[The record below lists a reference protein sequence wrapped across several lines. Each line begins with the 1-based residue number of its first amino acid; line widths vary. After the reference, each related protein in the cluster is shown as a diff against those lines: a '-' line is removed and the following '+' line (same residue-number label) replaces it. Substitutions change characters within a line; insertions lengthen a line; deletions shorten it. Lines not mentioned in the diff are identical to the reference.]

1 MQQHIL
7 NNRYQLEQ
15 KLGEGGMARVYL
27 GRDVRLNRRVA
38 VKVLHS
44 HYASDPN
51 FLSRFHHEAQA
62 AANLRHP
69 SIVDVYDVGQD
80 GDMQYIVME
89 YVEGSDL
96 KSAILQQGMLPI
108 DRAVA
113 IAEAVAEGLD
123 AAHQAELVHRDI
135 KPQNIMIGPSDRVKI
150 TDFGIAKS
158 QLSTAMTETGITFGT
173 ADYISPE
180 QAKGQ
185 AATPSSDLYSL
196 GVTLYEMLTG
206 RLPFNG
212 ESSIA
217 VAMQHVSTEPPPLR
231 MYNPRVPPQLE
242 ALVLRALD
250 KNPSQRPASA
260 REFAHMLRNYRQVG
274 VQSTTI
280 RPVSSTPLQQPE
292 SVQRSSQTVQRSSQP
307 VRQASPPNQRTS
319 QPHYMTEPNVAHLP
333 PPPRRTSSMRPPPEP
348 QGMSLGTFVLGV
360 FLLAGVLGLGYLFL
374 GTGLLGD
381 LLGSFSINAARP
393 DDTTSPIEGEAVV
406 DATPTPSPTPEPT
419 AEASVSVPDIVGL
432 EEEEARDALQDEGL
446 IPRRGTPEFS
456 SIVAEGRVISQ
467 VPAAT
472 TLISET
478 ETVTYT
484 LSRGPD
490 IVEVR
495 DVTNQRADTAQTLL
509 EQQGLIVQTQ
519 QEASTSVT
527 EGFVIR
533 QSPFAGA
540 RIERGDTVTLI
551 VSVGNRTTMPDV
563 TGLSEDEARRLI
575 SEAGLFVSFV
585 DRQGR
590 DRLGDQFD
598 QVAPGTVVSSIPRGG
613 ELVERNS
620 PVTLGVRASE

>member
-27 GRDVRLNRRVA
+27 GRDLRLNRRVA

-69 SIVDVYDVGQD
+69 GIVDVYDVGQD

-96 KSAILQQGMLPI
+96 KSAILQQNMLPI

-123 AAHQAELVHRDI
+123 AAHQAGLVHRDI

-180 QAKGQ
+180 QARGQ
-185 AATPSSDLYSL
+185 SATYSSDLYSL

-212 ESSIA
+212 ESSVS

-242 ALVLRALD
+242 ALVLRSLD
-250 KNPSQRPASA
+250 KNPSQRPESA
-260 REFAHMLRNYRQVG
+260 REFAHMLRNYRNVG
-274 VQSTTI
+274 VQATTI
-280 RPVSSTPLQQPE
+280 RPVASTPLQQPQPVQRVPQP
-292 SVQRSSQTVQRSSQP
+292 VQRSPQPVQRAAQPSQRAP
-307 VRQASPPNQRTS
+307 
-319 QPHYMTEPNVAHLP
+319 QPRYMTESQPLP

-348 QGMSLGTFVLGV
+348 HGISLGTFVLGI

-374 GTGLLGD
+374 GTGLLD
-381 LLGSFSINAARP
+381 DILGSFSINAARQ
-393 DDTTSPIEGEAVV
+393 DDSAPPIAGDAVA
-406 DATPTPSPTPEPT
+406 DTTPTPTPTPTPT
-419 AEASVSVPDIVGL
+419 AEASVSVPNIVGM
-432 EEEEARDALQDEGL
+432 EEEDARDALQDEDL
-446 IPRRGTPEFS
+446 RPRRGTLEFS
-456 SIVAEGRVISQ
+456 STIAEGRVISQ
-467 VPAAT
+467 QPAAT

-490 IVEVR
+490 LVEVR
-495 DVTNQRADTAQTLL
+495 DFTNQRADTAQTRL
-509 EQQGLIVQTQ
+509 EQQGFSVQIQ

-533 QSPFAGA
+533 QSPFVGA
-540 RIERGDTVTLI
+540 RLERGDTITLV
-551 VSVGNRTTMPDV
+551 VSIGNRTTMPDV
-563 TGLSEDEARRLI
+563 TGRSEDEARRLI
-575 SEAGLFVSFV
+575 TEAGLFVSFV
-585 DRQGR
+585 DSQGP
-590 DRLGDQFD
+590 DDLGDQFD

-620 PVTLGVRASE
+620 GVTLGVRAP

>member
-27 GRDVRLNRRVA
+27 GRDVRLNRSVA

-96 KSAILQQGMLPI
+96 KSAILQQSMLPI

-113 IAEAVAEGLD
+113 IAESVAEGLD
-123 AAHQAELVHRDI
+123 AAHQAGLVHRDI

-185 AATPSSDLYSL
+185 PATHSSDLYSL

-242 ALVLRALD
+242 SLVLRALD
-250 KNPSQRPASA
+250 KNPSERPASA

-280 RPVSSTPLQQPE
+280 RPVSSTPLQQPQP
-292 SVQRSSQTVQRSSQP
+292 VPRSSQPVQRSSQP
-307 VRQASPPNQRTS
+307 VRQAPPPGQRVPQS
-319 QPHYMTEPNVAHLP
+319 QYMAEPHVAHL
-333 PPPRRTSSMRPPPEP
+333 PPPRRTSSLRPPPEP
-348 QGMSLGTFVLGV
+348 HGMSLGTFVLGV
-360 FLLAGVLGLGYLFL
+360 FLLAGVFGLGYLFL

-406 DATPTPSPTPEPT
+406 DGTPTPSPTPEPT
-419 AEASVSVPDIVGL
+419 VEASVSVPDIVGL
-432 EEEEARDALQDEGL
+432 EEQEARDMLQDEGL
-446 IPRRGTPEFS
+446 RPRLGSREFS
-456 SIVAEGRVISQ
+456 STVADGRVVSQ
-467 VPAAT
+467 EPSAT

-484 LSRGPD
+484 LSSGPD
-490 IVEVR
+490 IVELR
-495 DVTNQRADTAQTLL
+495 DVTNQRADTAQTRL
-509 EQQGLIVQTQ
+509 EQQGFVVQIQ
-519 QEASTSVT
+519 QETSASVT

-540 RIERGDTVTLI
+540 RIERGDTVTLV

-575 SEAGLFVSFV
+575 TEAGLFVSFV
-585 DRQGR
+585 DPQGR

-598 QVAPGTVVSSIPRGG
+598 QVPPGTVVSSIPRGG

-620 PVTLGVRASE
+620 GVTLGIRASE